1 MLNNNSSAGLE
12 RLLKRAE
19 KERIK
24 LKHPYVG
31 SEHLFLAIL
40 NNDGEFTKFLKEY
53 NLCYSSF
60 KKELV
65 SVVGICKKNND
76 VNLYTPLLRKII
88 KRCENKTDNIN
99 ELNLDEEVFISLL
112 DEGEGIAVR
121 IMLKMNVDLDD
132 IYFALKERKKIRIME
147 VSNQVGVFLNNS
159 VDLSEKVVGREE
171 EISKII
177 LSLTRKKKCNPIL
190 IGPAGV
196 GKTAI
201 VEELTRRIVK
211 NEVPDNLKNY
221 KVYMIEM
228 GSLISGT
235 KYRGEFEERLNKILK
250 EIVNDK
256 KTIIFIDEIHTMIGA
271 GGAEGAI
278 NAADIL
284 KPYLAR
290 GVVKCIG
297 ATTTKEYN
305 DSFLK
310 DKALTRRFDVI
321 NIKEPDEN
329 LMYVLLKNIKN
340 EYENF
345 HHIKVSDKLL
355 KKIINLSDYYLKNIS
370 NPDKSIDLLDS
381 ACAYAKINRSNSL
394 TENDILKTVFY
405 KTNNCLIDNK
415 LFINS
420 LKNNL
425 KNILNVKEINK
436 LCQSFNFNGSKPISI
451 LLNNVRVE
459 EIIKDN
465 LKDINIVNIDLN
477 SYYYQSNN
485 SLCENKNISETI
497 FNTVLDKPFSLIL
510 FHNVNQ
516 ANKYVLDEI
525 SKINKDGYII
535 FKNNEKLFFNNAII
549 LASISGDLNYQT
561 GFTNNKVSVALPKE
575 FINSFQCDLRNIPTK
590 EIYAA

>member
-99 ELNLDEEVFISLL
+99 ELNLDEEVFLSLL

-132 IYFALKERKKIRIME
+132 IYFTLKERKKVRIME

-290 GVVKCIG
+290 GAVKCIG

-321 NIKEPDEN
+321 NVKEPDEN
-329 LMYVLLKNIKN
+329 LMYDLLKNVKN

-436 LCQSFNFNGSKPISI
+436 LCQSFSFNGSKPISI

-549 LASISGDLNYQT
+549 LASISGDLNCQT
-561 GFTNNKVSVALPKE
+561 GFINNKVSVALPKE
-575 FINSFQCDLRNIPTK
+575 FINSFQCDLRNIHTK
-590 EIYAA
+590 EIYTA